1 MSVTYKRGGFFTLL
15 KIAYR
20 NILRNMRRTL
30 FCVSA
35 AAIAVFFTVF
45 MQAYIVG
52 LTENIEKVVRVFD
65 TGHVSV
71 VSSRYEAEKEYYPVQ
86 FPIAGDND
94 SGDLPVAEL
103 ERLALGI
110 GGVKAA
116 LPRIMAYATLQDSTV
131 KHAFLWGIRVR
142 DELALNNFNLTRRDD
157 GLLEG
162 RYPEADTNECAIGFR
177 MAEKAGLGIG
187 DRIPLKTVSAQFSDK
202 MWSPVITG
210 IFQFDYAR
218 YDEEVIMVDFA
229 RLQRLLV
236 LGEGTQQLFIYAEDP
251 SQSRAVAGRLRSFL
265 AALPGAPPG
274 EENVVR
280 DWRDNYIVILMRQ
293 STMIFVVIYLVFLIV
308 ASFLIVNTVVM
319 IIHERIKEIGM
330 MGSLG
335 MTRAEIVRVFFFEAL
350 LLSVFGSLAGCVLG
364 GLVTFGFSFFP
375 LDLTFFTGGGMKDF
389 PVAGTMT
396 LAFDPA
402 ILLQGFVFGVL
413 ITSICTLFPSL
424 KSAFVEPVEAL
435 RR

>member
-1 MSVTYKRGGFFTLL
+1 MENMNSKHRRGGFFVLAL
-15 KIAYR
+15 IAYR
-20 NILRNMRRTL
+20 NILRNKRRTF
-30 FCVSA
+30 FCTGA

-45 MQAYIVG
+45 MQSWMAG
-52 LTENIEKVVRVFD
+52 FMDNIEEVVRVFD

-86 FPIAGDND
+86 FPVAG
-94 SGDLPVAEL
+94 GLPAAEL
-103 ERLALGI
+103 ERLALGLE
-110 GGVKAA
+110 GVKAA

-131 KHAFLWGIRVR
+131 KHALLWGIRVR
-142 DELALNNFNLTRRDD
+142 DELALNNLNLTRRDD
-157 GLLEG
+157 GLVEG
-162 RYPEADTNECAIGFR
+162 RYPEAGSGECAVGYR
-177 MAEKAGLGIG
+177 MAEKAGLAVG
-187 DRIPLKTVSAQFSDK
+187 DRLPLKTVSAQFSDK

-210 IFQFDYAR
+210 IFKFDYAKF
-218 YDEEVIMVDFA
+218 DEDVIIVDFA

-236 LGEGTQQLFIYAEDP
+236 LGEGTQQLFVHAENS
-251 SQSRAVAGRLRSFL
+251 SQSRAITGRLK
-265 AALPGAPPG
+265 ALLG
-274 EENVVR
+274 EDNVVR
-280 DWRDNYIVILMRQ
+280 DWRDNYVVILMQQ
-293 STMIFVVIYLVFLIV
+293 SMMILVVVYMVFLIV

-335 MTRAEIVRVFFFEAL
+335 MTRAEIVRVFFFEAVF
-350 LLSVFGSLAGCVLG
+350 LSILGSLAGCVLG

-375 LDLTFFTGGGMKDF
+375 LDLTIFTGGGLKEF
-389 PVAGTMT
+389 PMSGTMT